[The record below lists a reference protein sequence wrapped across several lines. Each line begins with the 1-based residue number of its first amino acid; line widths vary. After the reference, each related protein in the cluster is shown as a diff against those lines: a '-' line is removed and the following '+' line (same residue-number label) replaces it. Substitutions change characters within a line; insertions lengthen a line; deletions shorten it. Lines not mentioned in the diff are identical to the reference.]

1 MGFSFF
7 LDVFTLSGYSW
18 SQRISGTSSANG
30 TKANSLTPR
39 SALDLK
45 LTSVAHTAPT
55 SALGKA
61 DQTCSLQPHMKPS
74 FHFPN
79 YEVEMTE
86 NIHLIW
92 KGCGKEWLEWIWKL
106 RPHGVITHI
115 FLMPWQLSALPLAN
129 SVLYNRA
136 SGIWGNKLSFINL
149 EAMLL
154 GRQHLK
160 GFYFPVTL
168 NLLSVSSFL
177 LLMPLALS
185 QLSLISV

>member
-1 MGFSFF
+1 MEVPGPGIQPAPQLWQCQILNLLCHTRNSISGIFLMHTFLMHWLKYPKIRESGLFLF

-30 TKANSLTPR
+30 TKANSLTTR

-45 LTSVAHTAPT
+45 LTSVAYTAPP

-86 NIHLIW
+86 NIHLI
-92 KGCGKEWLEWIWKL
+92 
-106 RPHGVITHI
+106 
-115 FLMPWQLSALPLAN
+115 
-129 SVLYNRA
+129 
-136 SGIWGNKLSFINL
+136 
-149 EAMLL
+149 
-154 GRQHLK
+154 
-160 GFYFPVTL
+160 
-168 NLLSVSSFL
+168 
-177 LLMPLALS
+177 
-185 QLSLISV
+185 